1 MSSIAERLTRA
12 YCLFHWLQVKPI
24 PEKIRSSVA
33 YSTLEQELMDLKIKP
48 EDLSSIGSDVSDS
61 FEESRLAFMVRY
73 SGLTWSTC
81 SIFCD
86 AIDNEQWL
94 LKGEPLLVK
103 FEGYDPKG
111 EKGLPQAVLGDFMF
125 LLPSKVWIQ
134 DGRMLSF
141 VVRWDKH
148 EKRRMER
155 FVRLAAA
162 RHGVEATVHSINQ
175 SEKFISAIKATVGA
189 Q

>member
-24 PEKIRSSVA
+24 PTKIRSTVV
-33 YSTLEQELMDLKIKP
+33 YTTLEQELLDLKVKP
-48 EDLSSIGSDVSDS
+48 EDLASVGNDVTDS

-86 AIDNEQWL
+86 AIDNEEWL
-94 LKGEPLLVK
+94 LKGEPLLVR
-103 FEGYDPKG
+103 FEGLDPKG
-111 EKGLPQAVLGDFMF
+111 EKGLAQSALGDFMF
-125 LLPSKVWIQ
+125 LLPSRVWTEA
-134 DGRMLSF
+134 GRLHSF
-141 VVRWDKH
+141 VVRWNKH

-155 FVRLAAA
+155 FLRLAAA
-162 RHGVEATVHSINQ
+162 RHGVEASVHTISQ

>member
-24 PEKIRSSVA
+24 PAQIRNSVA
-33 YSTLEQELMDLKIKP
+33 YSALEQELMELKIRP
-48 EDLSSIGSDVSDS
+48 EDLATVGTEVTDS

-86 AIDNEQWL
+86 SIDHEDWL

-103 FEGYDPKG
+103 FTGVDAS
-111 EKGLPQAVLGDFMF
+111 GLQGLSKTALGDFMF
-125 LLPSKVWIQ
+125 LKPSKLWVQHDRIF
-134 DGRMLSF
+134 SF
-141 VVRWDKH
+141 VVRWNKH
-148 EKRRMER
+148 ETRRMER
-155 FVRLAAA
+155 FLRLAAA
-162 RHGVEATVHSINQ
+162 RHGAEATVHKIDQ
-175 SEKFISAIKATVGA
+175 SERFIAAIKATVGV
-189 Q
+189 

>member
-33 YSTLEQELMDLKIKP
+33 YATLEQELIDLKIKP

-86 AIDNEQWL
+86 AIDNQNWL
-94 LKGEPLLVK
+94 LKGEPLLVR
-103 FEGYDPKG
+103 FQGYDPKG
-111 EKGLPQAVLGDFMF
+111 RKGLAHSVLGDFMF
-125 LLPSKVWIQ
+125 LMPTKVWVQ
-134 DGRMLSF
+134 EDRMLSF

-162 RHGVEATVHSINQ
+162 RHGVDATVHSIAQ